1 MIHRRVVIAVVAIV
15 VAASVTACGV
25 QPDASPR
32 DLPETEQAVEVADE
46 TANIDASGA
55 DRVYLIGPG
64 EERLLRSVQRD
75 AVSVEELMEILLL
88 GPNQEEVQAQFNT
101 SIPSGTELIDTRT
114 QGQVLTVDLTEEILD
129 LDRQNLTRAVAQ
141 IVYTATEL
149 AGIEAVQI
157 EIAGVRLSAPTAD
170 GDDTTDPLRV
180 YDFPGLIQTSQPA
193 FPAAAVSG
201 T

>member
-1 MIHRRVVIAVVAIV
+1 MIRRRVVIAA
-15 VAASVTACGV
+15 VAALAVAACGV
-25 QPDASPR
+25 QPDAGPR

-46 TANIDASGA
+46 TADIDASGA

-88 GPNQEEVQAQFNT
+88 GPNQDEVQAQFNT
-101 SIPSGTELIDTRT
+101 AIPSGTELIDSRT
-114 QGQVLTVDLTEEILD
+114 QGQVLTVDLTDEILD

-157 EIAGVRLSAPTAD
+157 EIVGIRLSAPTAD